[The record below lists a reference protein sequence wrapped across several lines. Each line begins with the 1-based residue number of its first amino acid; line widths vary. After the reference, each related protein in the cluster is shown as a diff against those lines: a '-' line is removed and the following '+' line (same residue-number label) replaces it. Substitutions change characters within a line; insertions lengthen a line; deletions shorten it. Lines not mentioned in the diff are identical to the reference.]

1 MEEGK
6 GKGLVVIIGIGCDI
20 VETARI
26 EKALKSSHFVERVY
40 TKTEIDYCQARQSQQ
55 TMSFAA
61 RFAAKEAVLK
71 ALGTGLRGG
80 RLLDIEISNDELG
93 KPLLRL
99 TGFFQK
105 LAEDKGCKRMHVSL
119 SHTKELAFA
128 QVVLEGED

>member
-1 MEEGK
+1 M
-6 GKGLVVIIGIGCDI
+6 IIGIGCDI

-40 TKTEIDYCQARQSQQ
+40 TKTEIDYCHARQSQE

-93 KPLLRL
+93 KPELRL
-99 TGFFQK
+99 WGEAK
-105 LAEDKGCKRMHVSL
+105 NLAERLGVRSILV
-119 SHTKELAFA
+119 TLAD
-128 QVVLEGED
+128 ERH